1 MRLPAHTAGR
11 PSNRTRRRLF
21 IARGVV
27 ALHKALVDAEVVQ
40 VDKDAIQKH
49 HPERGLR
56 QIQPETAQTKFPFIR
71 GQCRAS
77 PGPWG

>member
-1 MRLPAHTAGR
+1 M
-11 PSNRTRRRLF
+11 
-21 IARGVV
+21 V

-71 GQCRAS
+71 GQVQSLTRTV
-77 PGPWG
+77 GMIGQ